1 MRYKYEIVKSDK
13 SSEIL
18 QAMSFKKL
26 LKQVA
31 LKYPNELIWV
41 TYKNKK

>member
-18 QAMSFKKL
+18 QAMSFKKTI
-26 LKQVA
+26 KTSGF
-31 LKYPNELIWV
+31 KIS
-41 TYKNKK
+41 K